1 MIIINRMVK
10 ELLNFEIKFK
20 KFLKVVNR
28 TID

>member
-10 ELLNFEIKFK
+10 KLLNFEIKSI